1 MRLALSLAVALIA
14 GCSAAGPSPSG
25 PPATTGRSVAVAAT
39 ASPVASSARPSVG
52 PPQVRVDDL
61 ANWHDVVGD
70 WTGIQGT
77 AISSRWIAW
86 VGWVPGRDPHLDPA
100 SIGIQDRA
108 SGLSRTLATAPQP
121 AGAIAFLRITDT
133 WAVWADY
140 TDKSNVTDWQLRA
153 MQLPSGQAKTL
164 LRAPSDATVGDRP
177 EFAVWGD
184 RLVVAA
190 RPSGAARHEL
200 LLLDLK
206 SGERTTIREAEA
218 GEVFGYPSTDGTRVA
233 AESHVGGVDSILL
246 LSLGSG
252 QGMRVGGPSEP
263 ASEPAL
269 AGDFLAYKSAP
280 RYVVGPIRLRNLKTG
295 ELLDPVPWG
304 SDAPIGSERYV
315 AWQVFDSVG
324 STGSAPIFVFDPL
337 AGRGYTITPPGST
350 SFDRFALS
358 GGDLVFRAFA
368 PPPNQSERVRLVT
381 VP

>member
-1 MRLALSLAVALIA
+1 VVALAIA
-14 GCSAAGPSPSG
+14 LVVGCSAATPPPSSQ
-25 PPATTGRSVAVAAT
+25 PASAGRSVAVAAT
-39 ASPVASSARPSVG
+39 ASPVLSSARPSVG
-52 PPQVRVDDL
+52 PPQVPVDDL

-86 VGWVPGRDPHLDPA
+86 DGWAPGRDPHRDPM

-108 SGLSRTLATAPQP
+108 TGRSSTLTTAPQP
-121 AGAIAFLRITDT
+121 AGAIGFLRITDT
-133 WAVWADY
+133 WAAWADY
-140 TDKSNVTDWQLRA
+140 TDTSNVTDWQLRA
-153 MQLPSGQAKTL
+153 MQLPSGQTKTL

-177 EFAVWGD
+177 EFAIWGD

-206 SGERTTIREAEA
+206 SGARTTLREAEA
-218 GEVFGYPSTDGTRVA
+218 GEVFGYPSTDGARVA

-246 LSLGSG
+246 LSLGSTES
-252 QGMRVGGPSEP
+252 MRVGGPSEP
-263 ASEPAL
+263 ASEPAFV
-269 AGDFLAYKSAP
+269 GDFLAYKAGP
-280 RYVVGPIRLRNLKTG
+280 RYAVGPIRLRNLKTG

-324 STGSAPIFVFDPL
+324 PARSAPIFVFDAV
-337 AGRGYTITPPGST
+337 AGRGYTITPPRSV

-368 PPPNQSERVRLVT
+368 PPPNQSESVRLVT